1 MYILEKF
8 PSYYL
13 QCVDT
18 LHCEIQKSKN
28 VTELLR

>member
-8 PSYYL
+8 PSYL
-13 QCVDT
+13 QCVAT